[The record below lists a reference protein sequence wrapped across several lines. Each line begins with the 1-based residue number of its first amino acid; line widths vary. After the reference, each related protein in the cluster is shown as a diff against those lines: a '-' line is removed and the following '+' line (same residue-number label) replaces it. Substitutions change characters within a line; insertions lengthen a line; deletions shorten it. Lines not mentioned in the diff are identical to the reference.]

1 MINIGPGELL
11 AICAIALIVLGP
23 DKLPQAL
30 RTLGRVTSELRRV
43 STGFQEDIRSA
54 VDDALRDEDDMT
66 PKERARPPSGARDS
80 EQEEPSPTS
89 LDTLEEIGATD
100 ETVDEAAD
108 EAPEVSE
115 AGDPEDVAGGQALKK
130 PAKRNGSSGATGS

>member
-54 VDDALRDEDDMT
+54 MDDTLRDEEDMK
-66 PKERARPPSGARDS
+66 PKEGTQSRSGAQES
-80 EQEEPSPTS
+80 EQEDTTLTS
-89 LDTLEEIGATD
+89 VDTLEEAGD
-100 ETVDEAAD
+100 VDEAS
-108 EAPEVSE
+108 EVSE
-115 AGDPEDVAGGQALKK
+115 ADDAADVAGGRDLKG
-130 PAKRNGSSGATGS
+130 PVKRNGSSGATGS